1 MPEVLS
7 PFQGV
12 AVQPGQ
18 DPTGEDRGWLQPH
31 REGSVFQL
39 VSPAPAS
46 DPAGQRELK
55 AIVARAGKRP
65 RNAL

>member
-18 DPTGEDRGWLQPH
+18 DPTGEDTVSVNVVVAWL
-31 REGSVFQL
+31 S
-39 VSPAPAS
+39 
-46 DPAGQRELK
+46 
-55 AIVARAGKRP
+55 
-65 RNAL
+65 